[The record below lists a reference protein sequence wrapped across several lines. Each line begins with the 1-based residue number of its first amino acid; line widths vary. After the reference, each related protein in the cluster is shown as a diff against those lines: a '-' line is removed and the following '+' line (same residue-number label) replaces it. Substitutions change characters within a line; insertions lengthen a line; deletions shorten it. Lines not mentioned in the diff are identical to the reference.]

1 MTIHRSKYS
10 ATALC
15 VIAALWLGTA
25 AAGDTY
31 PIVSQGAIT
40 CTSTASCTAVVLGVG
55 IEHWN
60 GVKWSIES
68 PAPLTGEDYAEGM
81 VGVACINAADC
92 IAVGTLEISD
102 SNNSSG
108 PLAELWIG
116 SKESD
121 MPIPSWAESSWFNA
135 IACTGAR
142 SCFAVGGYYYY
153 ATSTSLTLTGHPLV
167 EHWNGARWSVMKSP
181 STTALFADSARSQL
195 NSVACTGASNCIAV
209 GTVVGETDG
218 PIVGT
223 IIEHWNGSEWSIA
236 EGGGAGNAVA
246 CTSASNCIA
255 VGGSYIERW
264 NGSRWSIM
272 LSPTP
277 GPSQTSVGADLD
289 YVACGSARNCMATG
303 NFGAVVE
310 HWNGSKWVLLG
321 LANPRTTVGTYLN
334 AVACTGARCMAFGS
348 RVVISDHELSSR
360 RIAARWNGSKWSII
374 PSPTLEWRSARDRG
388 RR

>member
-1 MTIHRSKYS
+1 MTIHRPKYI
-10 ATALC
+10 AAALC
-15 VIAALWLGTA
+15 VIAALWLGTPS
-25 AAGDTY
+25 AAGTYPTY

-40 CTSTASCTAVVLGVG
+40 CTSAASCTAAVLGVV
-55 IEHWN
+55 EHWN
-60 GVKWSIES
+60 GAKWSIEG
-68 PAPLTGEDYAEGM
+68 PGGDL
-81 VGVACINAADC
+81 VGVACFSAAEC
-92 IAVGTLEISD
+92 IAVGDLESSA
-102 SNNSSG
+102 SNSLSELSE

-121 MPIPSWAESSWFNA
+121 MSIPSWAASSWLNA

-142 SCFAVGGYYYY
+142 SCFAVGGYGYY
-153 ATSTSLTLTGHPLV
+153 ASSTSLTLTGHPLV
-167 EHWNGARWSVMKSP
+167 EHWNGAKWSVMKSP
-181 STTALFADSARSQL
+181 STTALFADSAKSQL
-195 NSVACTGASNCIAV
+195 NSVACTGASNCMAV
-209 GTVVGETDG
+209 GTVIGETDG

-236 EGGGAGNAVA
+236 EGGGAGNAIA

-277 GPSQTSVGADLD
+277 GPSQTSVGADLA

-321 LANPRTTVGTYLN
+321 LTNPRTGVGNYLN
-334 AVACTGARCMAFGS
+334 AIACTGARCMAFGY
-348 RVVISDHELSSR
+348 RVVISNHELSRHS
-360 RIAARWNGSKWSII
+360 IAARWNSSKWSVI
-374 PSPTLEWRSARDRG
+374 PSPTGPE
-388 RR
+388 